1 MKTLHIIS
9 FDVPFPANY
18 GGVIDVFYKLKA
30 LHALGV
36 DITLHCFEYGRA
48 EAEELKKYCN
58 KVYYYKRNNSVFNQL
73 SSTPF
78 IVKSRTSEQLVQNL
92 LLDKAPILFEGLH
105 TCAIL
110 NDKRL
115 KNRFKIYRESNI
127 EHEYYRYLASS
138 EKNIFKKWYF
148 KLEANKLE
156 KFENELVNA
165 NAMLVVSEEDTRYL
179 QKKFPDI
186 NVKYLPSFHPY
197 NTIECTTGK
206 GNFALYHGNLSI
218 SENYLAA
225 EYLIKEVFSKT
236 SHKLIIAGLNPK
248 DSLLQLAKHYENV
261 EIIANPSD
269 EKLNELLKTAHINC
283 LYTHQESGLK
293 LKLLNSLF
301 AGRFCL
307 VNDKMLYGTSLQNC
321 CEIANT
327 SEEFIEKTNS
337 LFATEFSSEELE
349 KRAESLEKFNIEAN
363 AKQIIE
369 LILTNG
375 YLTFN

>member
-36 DITLHCFEYGRA
+36 KITLHCFEYGRG
-48 EAEELKKYCN
+48 EAKELNKYCD
-58 KVYYYKRNNSVFNQL
+58 KVYYYKRNTTVFNQF

-78 IVKSRTSEQLVQNL
+78 IVKSRTSEQLLKNL
-92 LLDKAPILFEGLH
+92 LIDKAPILFEGLH

-110 NDKRL
+110 NDARL
-115 KNRFKIYRESNI
+115 KERFKIYRESNI
-127 EHEYYRYLASS
+127 EHEYYRYLAAS
-138 EKNIFKKWYF
+138 EKSIFKKWYF
-148 KLEANKLE
+148 KTEANKLE
-156 KFENELVNA
+156 KFENQLSNA
-165 NAMLVVSEEDTRYL
+165 NVMLVVSEEDTKYL
-179 QKKFPDI
+179 QNKFPKA

-197 NTIECTTGK
+197 TELECHTGK
-206 GNFALYHGNLSI
+206 GDYALYHGNLSI

-236 SHKLIIAGLNPK
+236 KHKFIIAGLNPLE
-248 DSLLQLAKHYENV
+248 SLIQLAKQHPNI

-269 EKLNELLKTAHINC
+269 EKLQSLLKNAHINC

-307 VNDKMLYGTSLQNC
+307 VNDKMLYGTNLKNC
-321 CEIANT
+321 CVIAN
-327 SEEFIEKTNS
+327 SSAEFIEKINS
-337 LFATEFSSEELE
+337 LFEKEFTLEEIK
-349 KRAESLEKFNIEAN
+349 KREENLEKFNVNAN
-363 AKQIIE
+363 GKQIMV
-369 LILTNG
+369 LL
-375 YLTFN
+375 

>member
-36 DITLHCFEYGRA
+36 KITLHCFEYGRG
-48 EAEELKKYCN
+48 EAKELNKYCE
-58 KVYYYKRNNSVFNQL
+58 KVYYYKRNTSVFNQF
-73 SSTPF
+73 SGVPF
-78 IVKSRTSEQLVQNL
+78 IVKSRTSEQLMQNL
-92 LLDKAPILFEGLH
+92 LIDKAPILFEGLH

-110 NDKRL
+110 NDVRL
-115 KNRFKIYRESNI
+115 KERFKIYRESNI
-127 EHEYYRYLASS
+127 EHQYYRYLAAS
-138 EKNIFKKWYF
+138 EKSVLKKWYF
-148 KLEANKLE
+148 KTEANKLE
-156 KFENELVNA
+156 KFEAQLAAADV
-165 NAMLVVSEEDTRYL
+165 MLVVSEEDTKYL
-179 QKKFPDI
+179 QNKFPQKNI
-186 NVKYLPSFHPY
+186 KYLPSFHPY
-197 NTIECTTGK
+197 TKLECLAGK
-206 GNFALYHGNLSI
+206 GDYALYHGNLSI

-236 SHKLIIAGLNPK
+236 THKLTIAGLNPQ
-248 DSLLQLAKHYENV
+248 DSLIQLAKQYSNI

-269 EKLNELLKTAHINC
+269 EKLSHLLKNAHINC

-307 VNDKMLYGTSLQNC
+307 VNDKMLYGTNLKNC

-327 SEEFIEKTNS
+327 SAEFTEKINS
-337 LFATEFSSEELE
+337 LFAKEFSQEEIK
-349 KRAESLEKFNIEAN
+349 KREENLINFNITAN

-369 LILTNG
+369 LL
-375 YLTFN
+375 